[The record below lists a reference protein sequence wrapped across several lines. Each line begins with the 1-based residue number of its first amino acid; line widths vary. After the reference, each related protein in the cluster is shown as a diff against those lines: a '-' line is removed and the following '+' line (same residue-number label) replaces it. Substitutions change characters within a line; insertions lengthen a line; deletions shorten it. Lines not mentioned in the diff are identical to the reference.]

1 MIKPMSDSIGIEH
14 ILKAAPDLSRFSTQ
28 VDLERRLLFLESAK
42 RSPFPAMV
50 MISFLAYQLAPRVG
64 SLPAT
69 LWAISISLIFL
80 VRLVGVAWVL
90 KQAGDYANRPRV
102 SLLMC
107 ASGLAVGGAAFIAI
121 IAWFPVLSEAQRAL
135 MTMLYIG
142 WIAGGMAAQGCYP
155 RWTPYWI
162 VPIFLGCIIAWAWEG
177 GAYALGIDVLLVIV
191 FTLMVG
197 GLMTSARSIKES
209 ILAKIENRELASEL
223 LAQRALV
230 ENAARAKTSF
240 LIAASH
246 DLRQPATSLG
256 LFISAIQD
264 APDLPAAR
272 KIAEGAERS
281 LSAMERILQSLLEFS
296 RLDTGQVTV
305 NKAPFNLTDLLHS
318 LMLETRSSARPG
330 VQVSLDAENISII
343 SDAAL
348 FEQIVRNFLS
358 NAARFTEQGAITIK
372 ASMFDKEVM
381 IAVTDTG
388 VGIAQESQQSIFKE
402 YFQIGKTSG
411 SRSKGLGLG
420 LSIVDKAAQLLSAKI
435 GVESRLALGST
446 FSLRVPVE
454 APPASIGLRPTLPA
468 DLAPKHRL
476 ANKTVLIVDDDPM
489 VRESFQMVLETFGA
503 KVLLCANPDITFQ
516 LLKDVHG
523 RVDVAFVDYQ
533 ISEAYHGIDL
543 IEAMR
548 AQWPQVRCIL
558 VTGDVRKEVNERAK
572 EAAIRVM
579 HKPLRVQKII
589 EVLEAKA

>member
-1 MIKPMSDSIGIEH
+1 MIKSMNDSTGIGH
-14 ILKAAPDLSRFSTQ
+14 TLKDAPDLSRFSTQ
-28 VDLERRLLFLESAK
+28 VDLERRLLFLESA
-42 RSPFPAMV
+42 RRAPFPAMV

-69 LWAISISLIFL
+69 LWAISIILIFL
-80 VRLVGVAWVL
+80 VRLAGVVWVL
-90 KQAGDYANRPRV
+90 KQAGDYANRPFV

-142 WIAGGMAAQGCYP
+142 WLAGGMAAQGCYP

-162 VPIFLGCIIAWAWEG
+162 VPIFLGCIIAWALEG

-230 ENAARAKTSF
+230 ESAARAKTSF

-318 LMLETRSSARPG
+318 LMLETRSSVRPG

-348 FEQIVRNFLS
+348 FEQCVRNFLS
-358 NAARFTEQGAITIK
+358 NAARFTEQGSITIK
-372 ASMFDKEVM
+372 ASMLHKEVL

-388 VGIAQESQQSIFKE
+388 IGIAQESQQSIFKE

-435 GVESRLALGST
+435 GVESRPTLGST

-454 APPASIGLRPTLPA
+454 APPASIGLLPTLPA

-516 LLKDVHG
+516 LLKDVDG